1 MEASHRT
8 LLLLHLSH
16 AAARRFRIGAGGA
29 WNDEGEGKAISDTL
43 IGVKACQR
51 ARGVMD

>member
-16 AAARRFRIGAGGA
+16 AAARRFRTGAGGA
-29 WNDEGEGKAISDTL
+29 WNDEGEGKAISDIL